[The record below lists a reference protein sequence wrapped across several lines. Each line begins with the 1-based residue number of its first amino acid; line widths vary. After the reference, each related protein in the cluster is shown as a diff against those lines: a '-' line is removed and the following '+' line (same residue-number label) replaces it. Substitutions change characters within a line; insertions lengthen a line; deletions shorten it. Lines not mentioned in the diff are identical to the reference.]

1 MELVSQLALRVRD
14 ERLELGHLF
23 ANVVECLEVST
34 QRVATFALFRVR
46 LARALRVR
54 LARAL
59 RVRLA
64 RALG

>member
-46 LARALRVR
+46 LARAL
-54 LARAL
+54 
-59 RVRLA
+59 
-64 RALG
+64 G